1 MIPDDLLALFA
12 PASAG
17 NCSLSELGWMM
28 VAVPVGAVL
37 ASPVFVLLDMLREGA
52 VEAWAGQP

>member
-12 PASAG
+12 PASAA
-17 NCSLSELGWMM
+17 NCSLSELGWMT

-37 ASPVFVLLDMLREGA
+37 AAPVFVLFDLLREGA
-52 VEAWAGQP
+52 VEAWGGQP